1 MNSTWMG
8 KHPCSIG
15 NREMDTVTREQ
26 RSEIMRRVRSRDTR
40 PEMMVRRTLHRMGYR
55 FRLHNGRLPGRP
67 DLVLT
72 RWKVVVFINGCF
84 WHQHAGCPKAAR
96 PTTNEMFWNRK
107 LDRNLARDQENVS
120 ELRKMGWRVLVL
132 WECKIRDE
140 RWLQRR
146 LQSFLRE

>member
-1 MNSTWMG
+1 
-8 KHPCSIG
+8 
-15 NREMDTVTREQ
+15 MDTVTREQ